1 MQEILISHEKLRAG
15 KEDFVF
21 TRHVRLVLT
30 DLDPDMTFHRYEF
43 SEKDTIC
50 DFNSMLELTST
61 FFNFL
66 DALFVTLTLC
76 YNLTQLFVT
85 TQMLYS

>member
-1 MQEILISHEKLRAG
+1 MCQQFA
-15 KEDFVF
+15 
-21 TRHVRLVLT
+21 TWHVRLVLT
-30 DLDPDMTFHRYEF
+30 DLDPDMTFQRYEF

-61 FFNFL
+61 SFNFL
-66 DALFVTLTLC
+66 DALFVTSTLC

>member
-1 MQEILISHEKLRAG
+1 MQTIC
-15 KEDFVF
+15 
-21 TRHVRLVLT
+21 RLVLT
-30 DLDPDMTFHRYEF
+30 DLDPDMTFQRYEF

-66 DALFVTLTLC
+66 DALFVTLTLP
-76 YNLTQLFVT
+76 YTLSQLFIT
-85 TQMLYS
+85 FRILYSLL

>member
-1 MQEILISHEKLRAG
+1 MCQQFA
-15 KEDFVF
+15 
-21 TRHVRLVLT
+21 TWHVRLVLT

>member
-1 MQEILISHEKLRAG
+1 MCY
-15 KEDFVF
+15 

-30 DLDPDMTFHRYEF
+30 DLDPDMTFQRYEF

-66 DALFVTLTLC
+66 DALFVTLTIPYTLS
-76 YNLTQLFVT
+76 QLYVT
-85 TQMLYS
+85 FRILYSLL